1 MRPSKLTDR
10 VFDMATDK
18 KKKPNIFVRI
28 GSKIASFF
36 KGMSSELKKVTW
48 PTKRQVFINTVS
60 VLIFCIV
67 IGLIIWLCDFGLQ
80 SLATLIQRLRP

>member
-1 MRPSKLTDR
+1 
-10 VFDMATDK
+10 
-18 KKKPNIFVRI
+18 
-28 GSKIASFF
+28 
-36 KGMSSELKKVTW
+36 MSSELKKVTW

-60 VLIFCIV
+60 VLIFCVV